1 MYDAWA
7 GIVDE
12 VFTGECSSPCPED
25 AACHRVAAVALA
37 GVVAGSRWYASAR
50 PSQRSE
56 TTAGSSLRAG
66 TEPAESLTPSDL
78 HAAASALSHAE
89 LLDLVVAWA
98 TTDPELAQALRAQ
111 AGR

>member
-50 PSQRSE
+50 PSRRSE
-56 TTAGSSLRAG
+56 TTAGRRF
-66 TEPAESLTPSDL
+66 EPAQSPRNPS
-78 HAAASALSHAE
+78 HRRTS
-89 LLDLVVAWA
+89 
-98 TTDPELAQALRAQ
+98 TRRRAH
-111 AGR
+111 